1 MSMTPESEQLQR
13 FLQVN
18 LAHKFTHIKLQ
29 RFSDEAKILLKSILE
44 KIETA
49 DKESN
54 DAPLMTGNMFEN
66 FAPRGEHYSLC
77 PEKARNH
84 IENMKSVGQTC
95 RFSIGTRKVNVH
107 LVYEYDPH
115 HPDSGRR
122 PAFKNIFT
130 NIYRQ
135 IYMLLHLLGSYARTE
150 CFQNLTIYLYL
161 TSMKKTLA
169 DCDRDCTVGEDNA
182 NTAFTFSCKRVNELY
197 IYRKEE
203 WFKVLCHELFHSLG
217 LDFSEH
223 DDEENIN
230 KKLFEI
236 FPVKLDTKLYEA
248 YTEMWGELLNLVFL
262 AYNTCRREP
271 GERILRKIES
281 HVYQERMFSVY
292 QASKVLTHFG
302 IAYEDLYDRRE
313 PAATLRRSYKET
325 TPAFSYYIIKNVLM
339 FHANDFV
346 EWCAKVNRGSLE
358 FDRENVGHAIDQF
371 VSFIREHYNNPLLVE
386 SMDQARTWF
395 LKQENNQ
402 RADKTPIVTMRMS
415 LL

>member
-1 MSMTPESEQLQR
+1 MTPESELLQR

-29 RFSDEAKILLKSILE
+29 RFSDEAKIFLKSILE
-44 KIETA
+44 KIEVA
-49 DKESN
+49 DKNWEDIDVISGT
-54 DAPLMTGNMFEN
+54 LFEN
-66 FAPRGEHYSLC
+66 FSPKGQHYNLC
-77 PEKARNH
+77 PEKAKIH

-95 RFSIGTRKVNVH
+95 RFSVGSRKVNVH

-115 HPDSGRR
+115 HSESGRR
-122 PAFKNIFT
+122 PSFKNMFA

-135 IYMLLHLLGSYARTE
+135 IYLLLHLLGDYARTE
-150 CFQNLTIYLYL
+150 CSQTLTIYLYL

-169 DCDRDCTVGEDNA
+169 DCDRDCTIGEDNA
-182 NTAFTFSCKRVNELY
+182 NTAFTFACKRVNEVY

-223 DDEENIN
+223 EDENIN
-230 KKLFEI
+230 TKLFEI
-236 FPVKLDTKLYEA
+236 FPVKIDIKLYEA
-248 YTEMWGELLNLVFL
+248 YTEIWGELLNLIFL
-262 AYNTCRREP
+262 AYSNCRREP

-281 HVYQERMFSVY
+281 YVYQEKMFSVY

-302 IAYEDLYDRRE
+302 IGYDDLYDKGE
-313 PAATLRRSYKET
+313 PAATRRRHYRET
-325 TPAFSYYIIKNVLM
+325 TPVFSYFIIKNVLM
-339 FHANDFV
+339 FHANDFI
-346 EWCAKVNRGSLE
+346 EWCVKANHSSLE
-358 FDRENVGHAIDQF
+358 FEKKNIKDTIDRFI
-371 VSFIREHYNNPLLVE
+371 SFIREHYNNPLLVE

-402 RADKTPIVTMRMS
+402 RADKTPIMTLRMS
-415 LL
+415 LF